1 MTKEEMYKKI
11 EDVAQKIGEKFHP
24 EKIIL
29 FGSYAWGE
37 PGPDSDVDLLVVI
50 ESNKTRIERQKELQ
64 AALFPRTLPID
75 LLVYTPAELEE
86 QINKKRNLFLEDI
99 IRNGVVLYSKKEGRE
114 INISN
119 SGFIKNQ
126 EVRLLV
132 NGYLSEKKGIIPRF
146 SSILLVDAEEISALI
161 GRKFPAAENI
171 KVDKKFFHA
180 LEISLGQKEAV
191 GIWCYEKEKQCLYF
205 DRHGIAFDSV
215 TQTSGTLLINVSD
228 EKGQFEKLGEL
239 VVAGDLLNLVTQ
251 TAEQL
256 KKTKIEA
263 LRFIVPAAEDF
274 RLDVQTAEGWKIYL
288 NIKDDLAKQFKSL
301 EVFLAQKISPEKRSQ
316 LQYIDLTVPNRV
328 YYK

>member
-99 IRNGVVLYSKKEGRE
+99 IRNGVVLYSKKESRE

-119 SGFIKNQ
+119 A
-126 EVRLLV
+126 RPLM
-132 NGYLSEKKGIIPRF
+132 IIP
-146 SSILLVDAEEISALI
+146 SI
-161 GRKFPAAENI
+161 
-171 KVDKKFFHA
+171 
-180 LEISLGQKEAV
+180 
-191 GIWCYEKEKQCLYF
+191 
-205 DRHGIAFDSV
+205 
-215 TQTSGTLLINVSD
+215 
-228 EKGQFEKLGEL
+228 
-239 VVAGDLLNLVTQ
+239 
-251 TAEQL
+251 
-256 KKTKIEA
+256 
-263 LRFIVPAAEDF
+263 
-274 RLDVQTAEGWKIYL
+274 
-288 NIKDDLAKQFKSL
+288 
-301 EVFLAQKISPEKRSQ
+301 
-316 LQYIDLTVPNRV
+316 
-328 YYK
+328 